1 MTIPFCNAMM
11 VKERQE
17 MVKRVFYWDKG
28 KSETQFRADASSAI
42 GISVAS
48 SVPIGRSGC
57 KMGVFPGGPQ
67 KNAQQCAVSIG
78 EQVKRKLHYI
88 SHDHFMCIYIYT
100 KLYRHTHLHTCE
112 LITCAIHGTYT
123 YIVMCTIT
131 CI

>member
-17 MVKRVFYWDKG
+17 MVKRVFDWDNG
-28 KSETQFRADASSAI
+28 KSEPQFRAHLQPPGFRSHLQCP
-42 GISVAS
+42 SVAVGARWEFS
-48 SVPIGRSGC
+48 QGDPN
-57 KMGVFPGGPQ
+57 F
-67 KNAQQCAVSIG
+67 AQQCAVSIG
-78 EQVKRKLHYI
+78 EQVKRQLHYI